1 MKGTYAMS
9 NAAAVTPNAS
19 AEGSGGVPGFSKSV
33 WVIFELESLKIL
45 KDPMEIASRSVQ
57 PALWLLLF
65 GQAFNRAATVDTGG
79 IPYLAYLTPG
89 ILAQAITFVSI
100 FNGLSII
107 WEKDMGLMQKILS
120 TPITRSA
127 LVLGKMLSASTRSF
141 FQLAVVTTL
150 ALLMGL
156 KFEWSTPRL
165 AGVLTLTVL
174 GSAFFT
180 GLSMILASIVRTRER
195 MMGIGQLATMPL
207 FFASSALYPVKAM
220 PGWLQAFSRFN
231 PMSYLVDGLRG
242 LMLNPGYRGFG
253 LDAGVLLGLGLL
265 ALALATWLY
274 PKLLL

>member
-1 MKGTYAMS
+1 MPSA
-9 NAAAVTPNAS
+9 TPAS
-19 AEGSGGVPGFSKSV
+19 LPHGETRSLPGFLYSV
-33 WVIFELESLKIL
+33 WVIFQLESLKIL
-45 KDPMEIASRSVQ
+45 KDPVEIASRSFQ
-57 PALWLLLF
+57 PVLWLLLF
-65 GQAFNRAATVDTGG
+65 GQAFNRAAVIDTGG
-79 IPYLAYLTPG
+79 VPYLAFLTPG

-120 TPITRSA
+120 TPITRTA

-141 FQLAVVTTL
+141 FQLLVVLTL

-156 KFEWSTPRL
+156 HFELGIGRI
-165 AGVLTLTVL
+165 AGVLALTVV

-180 GLSMILASIVRTRER
+180 GLSMIIASIVRTRER

-220 PGWLQAFSRFN
+220 PAWLQAFARVN
-231 PMSYLVDGLRG
+231 PMSFLVDGLRG
-242 LMLNPGYRGFG
+242 LLLDPAYAGFAMDGGALLLMG
-253 LDAGVLLGLGLL
+253 LA
-265 ALALATWLY
+265 ALAIATWRY